1 MPAFNL
7 ERRIKRQ
14 VWAPE
19 HRFFAVCAPGLE
31 PLCAAELTALGAR
44 GVEPEPG
51 GVSFGGRLETGYAA
65 NLWLRTGGRV
75 WLRLKDFRVR
85 NWDDLVRQAG
95 SIPWEVFVAPGAAL
109 NISVSLSASNLKHEG
124 RIAEV
129 VGKAAGQRLRSLG
142 LEPPVPAEA
151 SDESAQRLQVRG
163 VDRRAS
169 LSLDLSGAHL
179 HKRGYRAQGG
189 AAPLREDLAAALLL
203 LCGYDGTA
211 PLLDPLC
218 GGGTL
223 AIEAALLARRLPP
236 GGNRNF
242 AFERWPSFR
251 EGAWRH
257 IKREA
262 TAQSLA
268 APAAAIMG
276 RDRNTKVVQLA
287 RDNAV
292 RAGVGEGVSFEA
304 ADFLGAPPPLGPGLV
319 TMNPPYGKRLGSVR
333 QAEAFVAKLG
343 QRLADAYQGWR
354 VGVVLYRPEWAGPLG
369 LDESARLAAPFGGLK
384 VTLLSGVVPRR

>member
-1 MPAFNL
+1 MPEFNL

-14 VWAPE
+14 VWAPK

-31 PLCAAELTALGAR
+31 PLCAAELTALGLR

-51 GVSFGGRLETGYAA
+51 GVGFGGRLEAGYAA
-65 NLWLRTGGRV
+65 NLWLRAGGRV

-95 SIPWEVFVAPGAAL
+95 AVPWEVFLAPGAAL
-109 NISVSLSASNLKHEG
+109 NISVTLNASNLKHEG
-124 RIAEV
+124 RIAQV
-129 VGKAAGQRLRSLG
+129 VGKAARDRLKSLG
-142 LEPPVPAEA
+142 LAAPVPAEPG
-151 SDESAQRLQVRG
+151 DESAQRLQVRG

-169 LSLDLSGAHL
+169 ISLDMSGAHL

-189 AAPLREDLAAALLL
+189 AAPLREDLAAALLM
-203 LCGYDGTA
+203 LCEYDGGA

-242 AFERWPSFR
+242 AFENWPSFR

-262 TAQSLA
+262 ATQALD
-268 APAAAIMG
+268 APPTPILG
-276 RDRNTKVVQLA
+276 RDRNARVARLA
-287 RDNAV
+287 QDNAL
-292 RAGVGEGVSFEA
+292 RAGVGEGVGFET
-304 ADFLGAPPPLGPGLV
+304 ADFLSAPPPAGPGLV
-319 TMNPPYGKRLGSVR
+319 VMNPPYGKRLGSVR
-333 QAEAFVAKLG
+333 QAEALVAKLG
-343 QRLADAYQGWR
+343 ARLAEAYQGWQ
-354 VGVVLYRPEWAGPLG
+354 VGAVLYRPEWAALLG

-384 VTLLSGVVPRR
+384 VTLISGRILQR